1 MHRADDFRPR
11 VQSGV
16 YRRIRRFNSG
26 GQRFPGGGA
35 RSSSPRERGELLASQ
50 ILRRVL
56 IPRRTT
62 HQRAMMN
69 RQRAM
74 QHQFF
79 IDAFDASI
87 PAENGSREVE
97 HDPPPLG
104 SEENYSHRRSQTRS
118 DPTADYTSARN
129 DESSARN
136 AASSSIHGVAT
147 LVVPRIGVM
156 TRRWPH
162 HRRSANQW

>member
-1 MHRADDFRPR
+1 MHSTLQFRRKTVPGKWSTILLP
-11 VQSGV
+11 SG
-16 YRRIRRFNSG
+16 
-26 GQRFPGGGA
+26 A
-35 RSSSPRERGELLASQ
+35 
-50 ILRRVL
+50 
-56 IPRRTT
+56 RRTT
-62 HQRAMMN
+62 RIADPQTRSYPTADYTSARNDESSACNAASFFLSTHSTL
-69 RQRAM
+69 
-74 QHQFF
+74 QFRRTTVPGRWST
-79 IDAFDASI
+79 ILLPSGARRTTRIA
-87 PAENGSREVE
+87 
-97 HDPPPLG
+97 DP
-104 SEENYSHRRSQTRS
+104 QTRS

>member
-1 MHRADDFRPR
+1 
-11 VQSGV
+11 
-16 YRRIRRFNSG
+16 
-26 GQRFPGGGA
+26 
-35 RSSSPRERGELLASQ
+35 
-50 ILRRVL
+50 
-56 IPRRTT
+56 
-62 HQRAMMN
+62 MMN

-87 PAENGSREVE
+87 LAENGSREVE